1 MEKQKLTISVDAMGG
16 DDAPQM
22 VIQGCALALESYPDV
37 KFILFGDEAQV
48 APLLDSYP
56 ALKAKS
62 EIRHTDQAIAN
73 DEKPSMALRH
83 GKKSSMRMAIDCVAD
98 GDADCVISAGNTGAL
113 MAMALFGLKPLPGIH
128 RPAIASYF
136 PTQKKRAI
144 MLDLGANIKC
154 DAETLFQF
162 AVLGAVFA
170 RAVLG
175 RDNPTIGLLNVGE
188 EEAKGNEQV
197 KEAAALMHERTLPGQ
212 FHGFIEGDDITRGTV
227 DVIVTDGFTGNIV
240 LKAVEGTGRLVA
252 GFLKDAYRSSLM
264 SRLGYL
270 FSIPAMRKLRKQLD
284 PASYN
289 GGMFLGLRGP
299 CVKSHGGTDAKGF
312 ANALGIAIELV
323 AQDFNSRLSKQIER
337 LAAEQAEHEDGAK
350 HEAPASDEKENT
362 PAVKS

>member
-1 MEKQKLTISVDAMGG
+1 MGG
-16 DDAPQM
+16 DNAPQM
-22 VIQGCALALESYPDV
+22 VIAGCARALGMYPDLSFV
-37 KFILFGDEAQV
+37 LFGDEARI
-48 APLLDSYP
+48 APLLDKFP
-56 ALKAKS
+56 ALKDKS

-83 GKKSSMRMAIDCVAD
+83 GKKSSMRMAIDCVAN

-128 RPAIASYF
+128 RPAIASFF

-144 MLDLGANIKC
+144 VLDLGANIKC

-170 RAVLG
+170 RTVLG
-175 RDNPTIGLLNVGE
+175 RENPSIGLLNVGE

-197 KEAAALMHERTLPGQ
+197 KEAAALMYERKLPGH
-212 FHGFIEGDDITRGTV
+212 FHGFVEGDDITRGTV

-252 GFLKDAYRSSLM
+252 GFLKDAYRSSLL
-264 SRLGYL
+264 SKLGYL
-270 FSIPAMRKLRKQLD
+270 LSIPAMRKLRKQLD
-284 PASYN
+284 PANYN

-299 CVKSHGGTDAKGF
+299 CVKSHGGTDELGF
-312 ANALGIAIELV
+312 ANAIGIAVKLV
-323 AQDFNSRLSKQIER
+323 AQDFNSKLSQEIER
-337 LAAEQAEHEDGAK
+337 LALTKEQAEKEQDALQTAK
-350 HEAPASDEKENT
+350 G
-362 PAVKS
+362 PAVKSS